1 MIVKTSYSLIMMV
14 TLDFASLEECQK
26 ASTNMYNKNR
36 CFENFNYYIKEP
48 LKVPE
53 NFIELLYKSK
63 TIQ

>member
-14 TLDFASLEECQK
+14 TLDFASLEECQN

-36 CFENFNYYIKEP
+36 CFENFNYYIKDP

-53 NFIELLYKSK
+53 NFI
-63 TIQ
+63 